1 MNAISIRQLEVFVG
15 IATLGTVRACAA
27 NIHLS
32 QPAASMALAELEKQ
46 LDCPLFERTPGRMQL
61 TSRGKQL
68 LPHAREIL
76 ERLREMQ
83 SQQNERELRGEI
95 RIGASNTVGNYLI
108 GDLVGPFVRQHPR
121 VSLHVSVDNTANIIN
136 QLLEHSCDIACVE
149 GPVNHPQLE
158 AWIWRDDALVVCAAP
173 DHPLATTT
181 TLKKQ
186 DFAGMSWIMRE
197 RGSASRALTEQALN
211 VLPGGHVL
219 MELGQV
225 EAIKQ
230 AVIAGLGLACLP
242 QAATQD
248 AVANQRLRILDT
260 PFLDLKRRLSLV
272 LHKER
277 YRSQVLSAFAQHL
290 HSPEPGSS
298 GTEN

>member
-15 IATLGTVRACAA
+15 IAALGTVRACAQS
-27 NIHLS
+27 IHLS

-46 LDCPLFERTPGRMQL
+46 LDCSLFERAPGRMQL
-61 TSRGKQL
+61 TSRGQQL
-68 LPHAREIL
+68 LPQAREIL

-83 SQQNERELRGEI
+83 SLQDESELRGGI

-108 GDLVGPFVRQHPR
+108 GDLVGGFARRHPR
-121 VSLHVSVDNTANIIN
+121 VSLHVTVENTAEIVNR
-136 QLLEHSCDIACVE
+136 LLEYSCDIACVE

-158 AWIWRDDALVVCAAP
+158 TWHWRDDALVVCSAP
-173 DHPLATTT
+173 DHPLAAIPE
-181 TLKKQ
+181 LEHA
-186 DFAGMSWIMRE
+186 DFAGASWIMRE

-211 VLPGGHVL
+211 VLPAGHVL

-242 QAATQD
+242 QAATVD
-248 AVANQRLRILDT
+248 AVANGRLRILHT

-277 YRSQVLSAFAQHL
+277 YRSAVLAAFAQHL
-290 HSPEPGSS
+290 QAPA
-298 GTEN
+298 

>member
-15 IATLGTVRACAA
+15 IANLGTVRACAES
-27 NIHLS
+27 IHLS

-46 LDCPLFERTPGRMQL
+46 LDSPLFERTPGRMLL

-68 LPHAREIL
+68 LPQAREIL

-83 SQQNERELRGEI
+83 TQQEDSELRGEI

-108 GDLVGPFVRQHPR
+108 GDLVGDFVREHPR
-121 VSLHVSVDNTANIIN
+121 VSLHVSVENTAEIVNR
-136 QLLEHSCDIACVE
+136 LLVHSCDIACVE

-158 AWIWRDDALVVCAAP
+158 TWHWRDDALVVCAAP
-173 DHPLATTT
+173 DHPLAQ
-181 TLKKQ
+181 LSQ
-186 DFAGMSWIMRE
+186 LVHADFAGVSWIMRE

-211 VLPGGHVL
+211 VLPTGRIL

-242 QAATQD
+242 QAATVD
-248 AVANQRLRILDT
+248 AVANGRLRILDT

-277 YRSQVLSAFAQHL
+277 YRSGLLAAFVQHL
-290 HSPEPGSS
+290 QAPH
-298 GTEN
+298 

>member
-15 IATLGTVRACAA
+15 IATLGTVRACAES
-27 NIHLS
+27 IHLS

-46 LDCPLFERTPGRMQL
+46 LDSPLFERTPGRMLL

-68 LPHAREIL
+68 LPQAREIL

-83 SQQNERELRGEI
+83 TQQEDSELRGEI

-108 GDLVGPFVRQHPR
+108 GDLVSDFVREHPR
-121 VSLHVSVDNTANIIN
+121 VSLHVSVENTAEIVNR
-136 QLLEHSCDIACVE
+136 LLEHSCDIACVE

-158 AWIWRDDALVVCAAP
+158 TWHWRDDALVVCAAP
-173 DHPLATTT
+173 DHPLAQRRP
-181 TLKKQ
+181 LAPA
-186 DFAGMSWIMRE
+186 DFGGVSWIMRE

-211 VLPGGHVL
+211 MLPTGRIL

-242 QAATQD
+242 QAATVD
-248 AVANQRLRILDT
+248 AVANGRLCILDT

-277 YRSQVLSAFAQHL
+277 YRSGLLAAFVQHL
-290 HSPEPGSS
+290 QVPR
-298 GTEN
+298 

>member
-15 IATLGTVRACAA
+15 IATLGTVRACAQS
-27 NIHLS
+27 IHLS
-32 QPAASMALAELEKQ
+32 QPAASMALSELEKQ

-68 LPHAREIL
+68 LPQAREIL

-83 SQQNERELRGEI
+83 SQHDQSELRGEI

-108 GDLVGPFVRQHPR
+108 GDLVGNFVRLHPR
-121 VSLHVSVDNTANIIN
+121 VSLHVSVENTAEIVNR
-136 QLLEHSCDIACVE
+136 LLEHRCDIACVE

-158 AWIWRDDALVVCAAP
+158 TWHWRDDALVVCAAP
-173 DHPLATTT
+173 DHALAAKPR
-181 TLKKQ
+181 LSQ
-186 DFAGMSWIMRE
+186 RDFAGASWIMRE
-197 RGSASRALTEQALN
+197 RGSASRAQTEQALS
-211 VLPGGHVL
+211 VLPAGHIL

-242 QAATQD
+242 QAATVD
-248 AVANQRLRILDT
+248 AVANGRLRILHT
-260 PFLDLKRRLSLV
+260 PFLDLKRRLSVV
-272 LHKER
+272 LPKER
-277 YRSQVLSAFAQHL
+277 YRSDVLAAFAQHL
-290 HSPEPGSS
+290 QAPPQD
-298 GTEN
+298 T

>member
-1 MNAISIRQLEVFVG
+1 
-15 IATLGTVRACAA
+15 
-27 NIHLS
+27 
-32 QPAASMALAELEKQ
+32 
-46 LDCPLFERTPGRMQL
+46 MQL

-83 SQQNERELRGEI
+83 SQQEESELRGEI

-108 GDLVGPFVRQHPR
+108 GDLVGQFVRQHPR

-136 QLLEHSCDIACVE
+136 QLLEHGCDIACVE

-158 AWIWRDDALVVCAAP
+158 TWIWREDALVVCAAP
-173 DHPLATTT
+173 DHPLATKA
-181 TLKKQ
+181 TLEKQ

-242 QAATQD
+242 QAATLD

-277 YRSQVLSAFAQHL
+277 YRSQVLSAFAEHV
-290 HSPEPGSS
+290 HSPESGSS
-298 GTEN
+298 ASET